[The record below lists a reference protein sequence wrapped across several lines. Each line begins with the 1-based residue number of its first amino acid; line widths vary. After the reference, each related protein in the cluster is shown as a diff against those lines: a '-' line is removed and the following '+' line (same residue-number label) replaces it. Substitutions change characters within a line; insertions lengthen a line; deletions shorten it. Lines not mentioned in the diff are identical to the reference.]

1 MSFGKVGVKMGVN
14 YNFKKAEK
22 IISELSPDD
31 LITLEKICR
40 EIQAAENALIRKA
53 EENLVNC
60 LDKCEGLCCRNILPY
75 EIISIYDFIYI
86 LTVQNSMHAEIS
98 KCLEN
103 EDTFFPADCIFLAD
117 GKGPCIFPPNAR
129 AAICITT
136 FCNDEAPIK
145 KEICQTKLVYSN
157 QKTAS
162 VDPFLVKEKKTHE
175 WLIGLFVYIST
186 YL

>member
-1 MSFGKVGVKMGVN
+1 MSFGTVGVKMGLN
-14 YNFKKAEK
+14 YNFKKAGK
-22 IISELSPDD
+22 IISQLSPDD

-60 LDKCEGLCCRNILPY
+60 LEKCEGLCCRNILPY

-86 LTVQNSMHAEIS
+86 LTVQNSMHTEIS
-98 KCLEN
+98 RCLEN

-136 FCNDEAPIK
+136 FCNNEAPIK
-145 KEICQTKLVYSN
+145 REIQCVKRKFVKLNWFILTRKPRALIHS
-157 QKTAS
+157 
-162 VDPFLVKEKKTHE
+162 
-175 WLIGLFVYIST
+175 WLRRKRLTNS
-186 YL
+186 